1 MDGYRADILLSPPTL
16 PIERQ
21 GETMEQQQQQV
32 ALKIAF
38 NGDIHR
44 TRVDLR
50 GFSLGELTQLMAQ
63 TFRLPVGDFLVQYR
77 DPEGDCVN
85 VTTDAEFHEAVRVF
99 LGAREPVQSL
109 KFAAVTRR
117 QADFQEQVADPLVK
131 SVEQLMQALAV
142 TLERLKSDSHFAS
155 SAAPAAAGT
164 LDQAVRDSAESPKT
178 AASGFSSFAQGLVG
192 QINRFIPEKKAGEA
206 TAAPTAVPVAP
217 EPEHKPEVQ
226 QQPAVDVVTPPPAP
240 VEEAPPAQETT
251 EQTPSIASSVAFSE
265 AEVKWADQLSVV
277 SSIFPNAN
285 PARVIDILEKSDGN
299 LNVVLNVLTEE
310 N

>member
-1 MDGYRADILLSPPTL
+1 MAMAMA
-16 PIERQ
+16 Q
-21 GETMEQQQQQV
+21 QQQQQV

-50 GFSLGELTQLMAQ
+50 GFSLAELTQLMAQ

-85 VTTDAEFHEAVRVF
+85 VTTDAEFQEAVRVF
-99 LGAREPVQSL
+99 LGARESVPSL

-117 QADFQEQVADPLVK
+117 QAEFQEQVADPLVK
-131 SVEQLMQALAV
+131 SVEQLMRALAV
-142 TLERLKSDSHFAS
+142 TLEQLKSDAQFAS
-155 SAAPAAAGT
+155 SPAPAVA
-164 LDQAVRDSAESPKT
+164 LDQAARDSAESPKA

-206 TAAPTAVPVAP
+206 TAAPVAVPVAP
-217 EPEHKPEVQ
+217 EPESKPEVQ
-226 QQPAVDVVTPPPAP
+226 QQQQQPQPAAAAP

-251 EQTPSIASSVAFSE
+251 EETPSIASSVAFSE
-265 AEVKWADQLSVV
+265 AEVKWAEQLSVV
-277 SSIFPNAN
+277 SGIFPNAN